1 MDIAE
6 LDILRNVQQCASQK
20 GINAPRK
27 GESYGSSFDKLC
39 LLIEAW
45 TFPPKLLLYGLLN
58 SRQENFNNS

>member
-45 TFPPKLLLYGLLN
+45 TFEQLLERHLDLYFLI
-58 SRQENFNNS
+58 